1 MAQKTVLEL
10 VDDLDG
16 GPADETVAFAIDG
29 VEFVID
35 LSAENASRLRDV
47 LAEFV
52 GHARRIGG
60 RKTRGAGTSTSTS
73 GNISASPSSSASGSG
88 SASTNA
94 SGSTSAKPANT
105 NAKAAPAKP
114 AYAVVAAPHAPA
126 NGKPDT
132 QAVREWARSQGET
145 VAERGRVPQAL
156 LIKFQEAHA

>member
-35 LSAENASRLRDV
+35 LSADNAARLRDV

-52 GHARRIGG
+52 GNSRRTGG
-60 RKTRGAGTSTSTS
+60 RRTAR
-73 GNISASPSSSASGSG
+73 
-88 SASTNA
+88 
-94 SGSTSAKPANT
+94 
-105 NAKAAPAKP
+105 AKAA
-114 AYAVVAAPHAPA
+114 APA
-126 NGKPDT
+126 PAAAAVAVAVAPAPATNGKPDT

>member
-1 MAQKTVLEL
+1 MAQRTILEL

-16 GPADETVAFAIDG
+16 GKADETVAFALDG
-29 VEFVID
+29 VEYSID
-35 LSAENASRLRDV
+35 LSDDNAARLRDA

-60 RKTRGAGTSTSTS
+60 RKQRGG
-73 GNISASPSSSASGSG
+73 
-88 SASTNA
+88 
-94 SGSTSAKPANT
+94 
-105 NAKAAPAKP
+105 AAPATQK
-114 AYAVVAAPHAPA
+114 AAT

-156 LIKFQEAHA
+156 VVRFQEAHAN

>member
-16 GPADETVAFAIDG
+16 GPADETVAFALDG

-35 LSAENASRLRDV
+35 LSAKNASRLRDV

-52 GHARRIGG
+52 GHARRTGG
-60 RKTRGAGTSTSTS
+60 RKTRGASANTSASS
-73 GNISASPSSSASGSG
+73 NANPASASPSPSPRASASP
-88 SASTNA
+88 NA
-94 SGSTSAKPANT
+94 SAGAKTSANAKPA
-105 NAKAAPAKP
+105 AAIAAPH
-114 AYAVVAAPHAPA
+114 APHAPA

>member
-1 MAQKTVLEL
+1 VAQKTVLEL

-16 GPADETVAFAIDG
+16 GPADETVAFALDG

-35 LSAENASRLRDV
+35 LSAENAARLRDA

-52 GHARRIGG
+52 GHARRTGG
-60 RKTRGAGTSTSTS
+60 RRTRV
-73 GNISASPSSSASGSG
+73 
-88 SASTNA
+88 
-94 SGSTSAKPANT
+94 KPAAT
-105 NAKAAPAKP
+105 PPPEPAA
-114 AYAVVAAPHAPA
+114 A

-156 LIKFQEAHA
+156 VIKFQEAHA